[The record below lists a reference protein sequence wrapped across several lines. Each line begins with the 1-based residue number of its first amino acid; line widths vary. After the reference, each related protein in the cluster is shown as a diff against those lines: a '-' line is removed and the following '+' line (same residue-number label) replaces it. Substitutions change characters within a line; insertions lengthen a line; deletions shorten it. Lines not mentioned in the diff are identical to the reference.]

1 MSYNINLTNG
11 TQLTSILDG
20 TVNTT
25 TGLTLIGRNYVGY
38 GTFLNDNFVHL
49 LENFASNSSP
59 TISSSATAPLTG
71 TLWYD
76 TGNSALKVY
85 DGTEFSLVSPLN
97 ATALATINTKLTNI
111 TSALHIVANLTAGII
126 SSNANV
132 STLQTSLTTLINS
145 L

>member
-1 MSYNINLTNG
+1 MSYNINLTNQ
-11 TQLTSILDG
+11 TQFASILDG

-49 LENFASNSSP
+49 LENFASDQSP
-59 TISSSATAPLTG
+59 IESSSATTPLTG

-76 TGNSALKVY
+76 TGNAALKVY

-97 ATALATINTKLTNI
+97 SAALANINVKLTN
-111 TSALHIVANLTAGII
+111 HPNK
-126 SSNANV
+126 
-132 STLQTSLTTLINS
+132 
-145 L
+145 